1 MREVLPPFIPS
12 LDSEIDAGYFD
23 DFGNPEE
30 MKKYGEVF
38 EKARAVELVQDRSD
52 PDGKNNC
59 RGVWVG
65 FTFKGGKTAELL
77 RGADPSASNPLN
89 PAANPFLEFGDDD
102 TLECMF

>member
-1 MREVLPPFIPS
+1 MGLHS
-12 LDSEIDAGYFD
+12 AGYFD

-38 EKARAVELVQDRSD
+38 EKARAVEAVKEKEDTKF
-52 PDGKNNC
+52 G

-77 RGADPSASNPLN
+77 RGL
-89 PAANPFLEFGDDD
+89 DDAGWAED
-102 TLECMF
+102 GVLECMF